1 MNCDAYRSAQEKITA
16 SSAWKAQT
24 LARMREEAEKAPKQP
39 ASLRRFRPVLLAA
52 AAVALTVTFC
62 YTAFLRAPFY
72 AGGTVVS
79 SAAAADAAAK
89 EAIIPELA
97 AGAPT
102 PQDAGEI
109 QFSTE
114 GAAAD
119 TAFGADTAFAADT
132 AFGEEEALAVLQAG
146 DAWRDGAQGG
156 YDPDGME
163 VISIEQGEALC
174 DGALVPA
181 YVFTV
186 TLQNENGKTTLA
198 VPVQN

>member
-119 TAFGADTAFAADT
+119 TALRADA
-132 AFGEEEALAVLQAG
+132 AFGEDEALAVLQAG

-163 VISIEQGEALC
+163 ILSIEQGEALC

>member
-24 LARMREEAEKAPKQP
+24 LAHMKEIEKTPKKT
-39 ASLRRFRPVLLAA
+39 ASLRQFRPVLLAA

-62 YTAFLRAPFY
+62 YTAFLRAPSY
-72 AGGTVVS
+72 TAGAVAS
-79 SAAAADAAAK
+79 SAAAPAQAKDA
-89 EAIIPELA
+89 PMPDPA
-97 AGAPT
+97 AGAAA

-109 QFSTE
+109 QFSAE
-114 GAAAD
+114 AAAAD
-119 TAFGADTAFAADT
+119 TALRADA
-132 AFGEEEALAVLQAG
+132 AFGEDEALAVLQAG
-146 DAWRDGAQGG
+146 DAWRNGAQSG

-163 VISIEQGEALC
+163 ILSIEQGEALC
-174 DGALVPA
+174 DGELVPA

-198 VPVQN
+198 VPIQN

>member
-24 LARMREEAEKAPKQP
+24 LARMREEAEKTPKQP

-79 SAAAADAAAK
+79 SAAADAAAK
-89 EAIIPELA
+89 DAPMPEPA
-97 AGAPT
+97 AGAAA

-156 YDPDGME
+156 YDPAGME
-163 VISIEQGEALC
+163 ILSIEQGEALC

>member
-24 LARMREEAEKAPKQP
+24 LARMREEAEKAPKQQ

-62 YTAFLRAPFY
+62 YTAFLRAPSY
-72 AGGTVVS
+72 TAGAVVS

-119 TAFGADTAFAADT
+119 TALRADA

-163 VISIEQGEALC
+163 ILSIEQGEALC

>member
-24 LARMREEAEKAPKQP
+24 LARMREEAEKTPKQP

-79 SAAAADAAAK
+79 SAAADAAAK
-89 EAIIPELA
+89 DAPMPEPA
-97 AGAPT
+97 AGAAA

-119 TAFGADTAFAADT
+119 TALRADA
-132 AFGEEEALAVLQAG
+132 AFGEDEALAVLQAG

-156 YDPDGME
+156 YDPAGME
-163 VISIEQGEALC
+163 ILSIEQGEALC

>member
-24 LARMREEAEKAPKQP
+24 LARMREEAEKTPKQP

-97 AGAPT
+97 AGAAA

-119 TAFGADTAFAADT
+119 TALRADA
-132 AFGEEEALAVLQAG
+132 AFGEDEALAVLQAG

-163 VISIEQGEALC
+163 ILSIEQDEALC

-198 VPVQN
+198 VPIQN